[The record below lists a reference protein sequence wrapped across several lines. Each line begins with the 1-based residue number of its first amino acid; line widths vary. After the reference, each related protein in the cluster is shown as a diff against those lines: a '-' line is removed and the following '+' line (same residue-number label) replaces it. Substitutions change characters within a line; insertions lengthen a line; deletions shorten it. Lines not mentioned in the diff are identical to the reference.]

1 MTPAGV
7 TLTFMGVTYWLVP
20 MLRGRRLW
28 SVRLA
33 HASVWLW
40 FGGMVIFSNA
50 LHRLGLMGMPRRT
63 MIGAAPYVQPE
74 WQATLPLVA
83 VGGGILFVSAL
94 LYFLNMALT
103 VTVSRVRYE
112 GEVPFAEALSGAE
125 HAPVVFERWRPWLA
139 LAVILVVLAYGP
151 VLLRLAV
158 TTPLDAPG
166 FRAW

>member
-1 MTPAGV
+1 ME
-7 TLTFMGVTYWLVP
+7 
-20 MLRGRRLW
+20 
-28 SVRLA
+28 RLA

-94 LYFLNMALT
+94 LYPQHGAHRD
-103 VTVSRVRYE
+103 VSRVRYE